1 MGSVRTFSGR
11 IWNGQ
16 QFEDGNLVIEGG
28 RIKDIVLG
36 QLRKGADLTGLLMPG
51 VIDTHT
57 HVADAGLVLDRKY
70 GLEELVAPPNG
81 LKHRYLREN
90 SDEKIAADM
99 RPYISKL
106 ESSGVSRFIDFRE
119 GGVKGAK
126 LLRSV
131 SDRAVIL
138 GRPESKE
145 YDPSEIDEILQYA
158 DGIGIPSISDMDI
171 GYIDAVADQVH
182 KKNKMLALHVS
193 ERVREDI
200 DTVISLEPD
209 LIIHMTKATDE
220 DMRKCADN
228 NIPVSVCPSSNL
240 YFGMVPPVTRML
252 DAGMAVSIGT
262 DNGMLSPSADIMTEA
277 RCLSEIL
284 GDQGKDPLRAYALLI
299 ACGHNVLYDDS
310 LTVDKAGK
318 WADFTIFP
326 CTEEELLKGTAVAS
340 ARYGP

>member
-36 QLRKGADLTGLLMPG
+36 QLSKGADLTGLLMPG

-90 SDEKIAADM
+90 SDEKIAAEM
-99 RPYISKL
+99 RLYISKL

-138 GRPESKE
+138 GRPESKG

-200 DTVISLEPD
+200 DIVISLEPD

-240 YFGMVPPVTRML
+240 YFGMVPPVARML

-284 GDQGKDPLRAYALLI
+284 GDQGKDPLRAYALLVV
-299 ACGHNVLYDDS
+299 CGHNV
-310 LTVDKAGK
+310 
-318 WADFTIFP
+318 
-326 CTEEELLKGTAVAS
+326 
-340 ARYGP
+340 

>member
-1 MGSVRTFSGR
+1 MAIG
-11 IWNGQ
+11 
-16 QFEDGNLVIEGG
+16 ELKAD
-28 RIKDIVLG
+28 
-36 QLRKGADLTGLLMPG
+36 ADLTGVLIPG
-51 VIDTHT
+51 VVDTHT

-90 SDEKIAADM
+90 DDSKIAQDM
-99 RPYISKL
+99 RGYISGL
-106 ESSGVSRFIDFRE
+106 EKSGVSRFIDFRE

-126 LLRSV
+126 LLRSI

-145 YDPSEIDEILQYA
+145 YDPTEIDDILQYA

-171 GYIDAVADQVH
+171 GYIDAVADHVH
-182 KKNKMLALHVS
+182 RENKMLALHVS

-200 DTVISLEPD
+200 DKVISFEPD
-209 LIIHMTKATDE
+209 FIVHMTKAMDE

-240 YFGMVPPVTRML
+240 YFGMVPPVARML
-252 DAGMAVSIGT
+252 DSGMDVSLGT
-262 DNGMLSPSADIMTEA
+262 DNGMLFPSADIMTEA

-284 GDQGKDPLRAYALLI
+284 KKQENDPLLAYTVLI
-299 ACGHNVLYDDS
+299 ACGHSLLYNDS

-318 WADFTIFP
+318 WTDFTIFP
-326 CTEEELLKGTAVAS
+326 CTEDELLRGAQVPS
-340 ARYGP
+340 VRYGP